1 MQVYLDNAAS
11 TRVSKPVIE
20 LMNKAMDED
29 YANPS
34 AKHLK
39 GMEAEK
45 YLKEA
50 AAKIAKT
57 MKVSEKELVFTSGGT
72 ESNNMALIGAAM
84 ARQRYGKHI
93 ISTAIEHSAVHQ
105 VLIHLADL
113 GFEYSILK
121 VDEKGQ
127 ISLEELKSLL
137 RADTILVSV
146 MYVNNEIGAVQDI
159 KAIADI
165 VHGYNKDIY
174 MHTDAIQAYGKFKI
188 FPKKEGI
195 DLLSVS
201 AHKLHG
207 PKGSGF
213 LYIDERVIIKPII
226 YGGGQQRGL
235 RSGTLNIPGIAG
247 LGEAAKEAYEDFDK
261 EVEYIYSLRDYLID
275 EITKL
280 NDEGIKLNSE
290 KGGKFAP
297 HVLSISISGVRA
309 EVLLHAMEERG
320 IYIASGSA
328 CSSNH
333 PGLSGTLKG
342 IGLKEEFLSSTVRVS
357 FSKYNN
363 KEELDFFLANLKE
376 LIPQLRRYK

>member
-50 AAKIAKT
+50 AAKIAQT

-105 VLIHLADL
+105 VLVHLADL

-213 LYIDERVIIKPII
+213 LYIDERVNIKPII

-280 NDEGIKLNSE
+280 NDEGIKLNCE
-290 KGGKFAP
+290 KGVKFAP

-320 IYIASGSA
+320 VYIASGSA

-342 IGLKEEFLSSTVRVS
+342 IGLKEEFLSSTIRVS

-363 KEELDFFLANLKE
+363 KKELDFFLANLKE

>member
-50 AAKIAKT
+50 AIKIAKT

-105 VLIHLADL
+105 VLVHLADL

-213 LYIDERVIIKPII
+213 LYIDERVNIKPII

-261 EVEYIYSLRDYLID
+261 EVEYIYGLRDYLID

-280 NDEGIKLNSE
+280 NDEGIKLNCE
-290 KGGKFAP
+290 KGVKFAP

>member
-105 VLIHLADL
+105 VLVHLADL

-137 RADTILVSV
+137 RSDTILVSV

-213 LYIDERVIIKPII
+213 LYIDERVNIKPII

-261 EVEYIYSLRDYLID
+261 EVEYIYGLRDYLID

-290 KGGKFAP
+290 KGVKFAP

-376 LIPQLRRYK
+376 LTPQLRRYK

>member
-50 AAKIAKT
+50 AEKIAKT

-105 VLIHLADL
+105 VLVHLADL

-213 LYIDERVIIKPII
+213 LYIDERVNIKPII
-226 YGGGQQRGL
+226 YGGGQQRGF

-261 EVEYIYSLRDYLID
+261 EVEYIYGLRDYLID

-280 NDEGIKLNSE
+280 NDEGIKLNCD
-290 KGGKFAP
+290 KGVKFAP

-376 LIPQLRRYK
+376 LILQLRRYK

>member
-1 MQVYLDNAAS
+1 
-11 TRVSKPVIE
+11 
-20 LMNKAMDED
+20 MDED

-105 VLIHLADL
+105 VLVHLADL

-213 LYIDERVIIKPII
+213 LYIDERVNIKPII

-261 EVEYIYSLRDYLID
+261 EVEYIYGLRDYLID

-280 NDEGIKLNSE
+280 NDEGIKLNCE
-290 KGGKFAP
+290 KGVKFAP

>member
-50 AAKIAKT
+50 AIKIAKT
-57 MKVSEKELVFTSGGT
+57 MKVSEKEIVFTSGGT

-105 VLIHLADL
+105 VLVHLADL

-213 LYIDERVIIKPII
+213 LYIDERVNIKPII

-261 EVEYIYSLRDYLID
+261 EVEYICGLRDYLID

-280 NDEGIKLNSE
+280 NDEGIKLNCD
-290 KGGKFAP
+290 KGVKFAP

>member
-50 AAKIAKT
+50 AIKIAKT
-57 MKVSEKELVFTSGGT
+57 MKVSEKEIVFTSGGT

-105 VLIHLADL
+105 VLVHLADL

-213 LYIDERVIIKPII
+213 LYIDERVNIKPII

-261 EVEYIYSLRDYLID
+261 EVEYICGLRDYLID

-290 KGGKFAP
+290 KGVKFAP

>member
-20 LMNKAMDED
+20 LMNKAMAED

-50 AAKIAKT
+50 AVKVAKT
-57 MKVSEKELVFTSGGT
+57 MKVSEKEIVFTSGGT

-105 VLIHLADL
+105 VLVHLADL

-174 MHTDAIQAYGKFKI
+174 MHTDAIQAYGKFRI

-213 LYIDERVIIKPII
+213 LYIDERVNIKPII

-261 EVEYIYSLRDYLID
+261 EVGYIYSLRDYLID

-290 KGGKFAP
+290 KGVKFAP

-363 KEELDFFLANLKE
+363 KKELDFFLANLKE

>member
-105 VLIHLADL
+105 VLVHLADL

-213 LYIDERVIIKPII
+213 LYIDERVNIKPII

-247 LGEAAKEAYEDFDK
+247 LGEAAKEAYENFDK

-280 NDEGIKLNSE
+280 NDEGIKLNCE
-290 KGGKFAP
+290 KGVKFAP

-320 IYIASGSA
+320 VYIASGSA

>member
-34 AKHLK
+34 AKLLK

-105 VLIHLADL
+105 VLVHLADL

-165 VHGYNKDIY
+165 VHSYNKDIY

-213 LYIDERVIIKPII
+213 LYIDERVNIKPII

-261 EVEYIYSLRDYLID
+261 EVGYVYGLRDYLID

-290 KGGKFAP
+290 KGIKFAP

-320 IYIASGSA
+320 VYIASGSA

>member
-50 AAKIAKT
+50 VAKIAKT
-57 MKVSEKELVFTSGGT
+57 MKVSEKEIVFTSGGT

-105 VLIHLADL
+105 VLVHLADL

-165 VHGYNKDIY
+165 VHSYNKDIY

-213 LYIDERVIIKPII
+213 LYIDERVNIKPII

-261 EVEYIYSLRDYLID
+261 EVEYICGLRDYLID
-275 EITKL
+275 EIKKL

-290 KGGKFAP
+290 KGVKFAP

-376 LIPQLRRYK
+376 LIPQLRKYK

>member
-57 MKVSEKELVFTSGGT
+57 MKVSEKEIVFTSGGT

-105 VLIHLADL
+105 VLVYLADL

-213 LYIDERVIIKPII
+213 LYIDERVNIKPVI

-275 EITKL
+275 EIIKL

-290 KGGKFAP
+290 KGIKFAP

-320 IYIASGSA
+320 VYIASGSA

>member
-50 AAKIAKT
+50 ATKIAKT

-72 ESNNMALIGAAM
+72 ESNNMALIGVAM

-105 VLIHLADL
+105 VLVHLADL

-213 LYIDERVIIKPII
+213 LYIDERVNIKPII

-261 EVEYIYSLRDYLID
+261 EVEYIYGLRDYLID

-280 NDEGIKLNSE
+280 NDEGIKLNCE
-290 KGGKFAP
+290 KGVKFAP

>member
-57 MKVSEKELVFTSGGT
+57 MKVSEKEIVFTSGGT

-105 VLIHLADL
+105 VLVHLADL

-213 LYIDERVIIKPII
+213 LYIDERVNIKPII

-261 EVEYIYSLRDYLID
+261 EVEYICGLRDYLID

-280 NDEGIKLNSE
+280 NDEGIKLNSG
-290 KGGKFAP
+290 KGTTFAP

>member
-105 VLIHLADL
+105 VLVHLADL

-213 LYIDERVIIKPII
+213 LYIDERVNIKPII
-226 YGGGQQRGL
+226 YGGGQQRGF

-261 EVEYIYSLRDYLID
+261 EVEYICGLRDYLID

-280 NDEGIKLNSE
+280 NDEGIKLNSD
-290 KGGKFAP
+290 KGVKFAP

>member
-105 VLIHLADL
+105 VLVHLADL

-174 MHTDAIQAYGKFKI
+174 IHTDAIQAYGKFKI

-213 LYIDERVIIKPII
+213 LYIDERVNIKPII

-261 EVEYIYSLRDYLID
+261 EVEYICGLRDYLID

-280 NDEGIKLNSE
+280 NDEGIKLNSD
-290 KGGKFAP
+290 KGLKFAP

-309 EVLLHAMEERG
+309 EVLLHSMEERG

-363 KEELDFFLANLKE
+363 KKELDFFLANLKE

>member
-20 LMNKAMDED
+20 LMNKAMAED

-57 MKVSEKELVFTSGGT
+57 MKVSEKEIVFTSGGT

-105 VLIHLADL
+105 VLVHLADL

-213 LYIDERVIIKPII
+213 LYIDERVNIKPII

-280 NDEGIKLNSE
+280 NDEGIKLNCE
-290 KGGKFAP
+290 KGVKFAP

-363 KEELDFFLANLKE
+363 KEELDFFLDNLKE

>member
-11 TRVSKPVIE
+11 TRVSKSVIE
-20 LMNKAMDED
+20 LMNKAMAED

-105 VLIHLADL
+105 VLVHLADL

-213 LYIDERVIIKPII
+213 LYIDERVNIKPII

-261 EVEYIYSLRDYLID
+261 EVEYIYGLRDYLID

-280 NDEGIKLNSE
+280 NDEGIKLNCE
-290 KGGKFAP
+290 KGVKFAP

>member
-105 VLIHLADL
+105 VLVHLADL

-213 LYIDERVIIKPII
+213 LYIDERVNIKPII

-247 LGEAAKEAYEDFDK
+247 LGEAAKEAYENFDK

-290 KGGKFAP
+290 KGVKFAP

-320 IYIASGSA
+320 VYIASGSA

>member
-20 LMNKAMDED
+20 LMNKAMAED

-57 MKVSEKELVFTSGGT
+57 MKVSEKEIVFTSGGT

-105 VLIHLADL
+105 VLVHLADL

-127 ISLEELKSLL
+127 VSLEELKSLL
-137 RADTILVSV
+137 REDTILVSV

-213 LYIDERVIIKPII
+213 LYIDERVNIKPII

-261 EVEYIYSLRDYLID
+261 EVEYICGLRDYLID
-275 EITKL
+275 EIKKL

-290 KGGKFAP
+290 KGVKFAP

>member
-105 VLIHLADL
+105 VLVHLADL

-213 LYIDERVIIKPII
+213 LYIDERVNIKPII

-261 EVEYIYSLRDYLID
+261 EVEYIYGLRDYLID

-280 NDEGIKLNSE
+280 NDEGIKLNCE
-290 KGGKFAP
+290 KGVKFAP

-309 EVLLHAMEERG
+309 EVLLHSMEERG

>member
-20 LMNKAMDED
+20 LINKAMDED

-57 MKVSEKELVFTSGGT
+57 MKVSEKEIVFTSGGT

-105 VLIHLADL
+105 VLVHLADL

-213 LYIDERVIIKPII
+213 LYIDERVNIKPII

-290 KGGKFAP
+290 KGVKFAP
-297 HVLSISISGVRA
+297 HVLSVSISGVRA

>member
-72 ESNNMALIGAAM
+72 ESNNMALIGASM

-105 VLIHLADL
+105 VLVRLADL

-213 LYIDERVIIKPII
+213 LYIDERVNIKPII
-226 YGGGQQRGL
+226 YGGGQQRGF

-247 LGEAAKEAYEDFDK
+247 LGEAAKEAYEDFDT
-261 EVEYIYSLRDYLID
+261 EVEYICGLRDYLID
-275 EITKL
+275 EITKF
-280 NDEGIKLNSE
+280 NDEGIKLNSG
-290 KGGKFAP
+290 KGSKFAP

>member
-105 VLIHLADL
+105 VLVHLADL

-213 LYIDERVIIKPII
+213 LYIDERVNIKPII

-261 EVEYIYSLRDYLID
+261 EVEYIYGLRDYLID

-280 NDEGIKLNSE
+280 NDEGIKLNCE
-290 KGGKFAP
+290 KGVKFAP

-320 IYIASGSA
+320 VYIASGSA

-342 IGLKEEFLSSTVRVS
+342 IGLKEEFLSSTIRVS

>member
-1 MQVYLDNAAS
+1 
-11 TRVSKPVIE
+11 
-20 LMNKAMDED
+20 
-29 YANPS
+29 
-34 AKHLK
+34 
-39 GMEAEK
+39 
-45 YLKEA
+45 
-50 AAKIAKT
+50 
-57 MKVSEKELVFTSGGT
+57 
-72 ESNNMALIGAAM
+72 
-84 ARQRYGKHI
+84 
-93 ISTAIEHSAVHQ
+93 
-105 VLIHLADL
+105 
-113 GFEYSILK
+113 
-121 VDEKGQ
+121 
-127 ISLEELKSLL
+127 
-137 RADTILVSV
+137 

-174 MHTDAIQAYGKFKI
+174 MHTDAIQACGKFKI

-213 LYIDERVIIKPII
+213 LYIDERVNIKPII

-247 LGEAAKEAYEDFDK
+247 LGEAAKEAYDDFDK
-261 EVEYIYSLRDYLID
+261 EVGYIYGLRDYLID

-290 KGGKFAP
+290 KGVKFAP

-342 IGLKEEFLSSTVRVS
+342 IGLKEKFLNSIAKVS
-357 FSKYNN
+357 FFKYNN
-363 KEELDFFLANLKE
+363 KEKLDFFLANLKE
-376 LIPQLRRYK
+376 LIPQQGA

>member
-105 VLIHLADL
+105 VLVHLADL

-213 LYIDERVIIKPII
+213 LYIDERVNIKPII

-261 EVEYIYSLRDYLID
+261 EVEYIYGLRDYLID

-280 NDEGIKLNSE
+280 NDEGIKLNSD
-290 KGGKFAP
+290 KGLKFAP

>member
-57 MKVSEKELVFTSGGT
+57 MKVSEKEIVFTSGGT

-105 VLIHLADL
+105 VLVHLADL

-213 LYIDERVIIKPII
+213 LYIDERVNIKPII

-261 EVEYIYSLRDYLID
+261 EVEYICGLRDYLID

-280 NDEGIKLNSE
+280 NDEGIKLNSG
-290 KGGKFAP
+290 KGVKFAP

>member
-105 VLIHLADL
+105 VLVHLADL

-213 LYIDERVIIKPII
+213 LYIDERVNIKPII

-261 EVEYIYSLRDYLID
+261 EVEYIYGLRDYLID

-290 KGGKFAP
+290 KGVKFAP

-376 LIPQLRRYK
+376 LTPQLRRYK

>member
-105 VLIHLADL
+105 VLVHLADL

-137 RADTILVSV
+137 RSDTILVSV

-213 LYIDERVIIKPII
+213 LYIDERVNIKPII

-261 EVEYIYSLRDYLID
+261 EVEYIYGLRDYLID

-280 NDEGIKLNSE
+280 NDEGIKLNCE
-290 KGGKFAP
+290 KGVKFAP

-376 LIPQLRRYK
+376 LTPQLRRYK

>member
-105 VLIHLADL
+105 VLVHLADL

-213 LYIDERVIIKPII
+213 LYIDERVNIKPII

-261 EVEYIYSLRDYLID
+261 EVEYICGLRDYLID

-280 NDEGIKLNSE
+280 NDEGIKLNCE
-290 KGGKFAP
+290 KGVKFAP

-320 IYIASGSA
+320 VYIASGSA

>member
-50 AAKIAKT
+50 AEKIAKT

-105 VLIHLADL
+105 VLVHLADL

-213 LYIDERVIIKPII
+213 LYIDERVNIKPII
-226 YGGGQQRGL
+226 YGGGQQRGF

-261 EVEYIYSLRDYLID
+261 EVEYIYGLRDYLID

-280 NDEGIKLNSE
+280 NDEGIKLNSG
-290 KGGKFAP
+290 KGVKFAP

-376 LIPQLRRYK
+376 LILQLRRYK

>member
-11 TRVSKPVIE
+11 TRVSKSVIE
-20 LMNKAMDED
+20 LMNKAMAED

-105 VLIHLADL
+105 VLVHLADL

-213 LYIDERVIIKPII
+213 LYIDERVNIKPII

-261 EVEYIYSLRDYLID
+261 EVGYIYSLRDYLID

-290 KGGKFAP
+290 KGVKFAP

-320 IYIASGSA
+320 VYIASGSA

>member
-50 AAKIAKT
+50 AAKIAQT

-105 VLIHLADL
+105 VLVHLADL

-213 LYIDERVIIKPII
+213 LYIDERVNIKPII

-261 EVEYIYSLRDYLID
+261 EVEYIYGLRDYLID

-280 NDEGIKLNSE
+280 NDEGIKLNCD
-290 KGGKFAP
+290 KGLKFAP

>member
-20 LMNKAMDED
+20 LMNKAMAED

-39 GMEAEK
+39 GIEAEK

-105 VLIHLADL
+105 VLVHLADL

-213 LYIDERVIIKPII
+213 LYIDERVNIKPII

-290 KGGKFAP
+290 KGVKFAP

>member
-105 VLIHLADL
+105 VLVHLADL

-213 LYIDERVIIKPII
+213 LYIDERVNIKPII
-226 YGGGQQRGL
+226 YGGGQQRGF

-261 EVEYIYSLRDYLID
+261 EVEYIYGLRDYLID

-290 KGGKFAP
+290 KGVKFAP

>member
-11 TRVSKPVIE
+11 TRVSKSVIE
-20 LMNKAMDED
+20 LMNKAMAED

-105 VLIHLADL
+105 VLVHLADL

-213 LYIDERVIIKPII
+213 LYIDERVNIKPII

-247 LGEAAKEAYEDFDK
+247 LGEAAKEAYEDFDT
-261 EVEYIYSLRDYLID
+261 EVEYICGLRDYLID
-275 EITKL
+275 EITKF
-280 NDEGIKLNSE
+280 NDEGIKLNSG
-290 KGGKFAP
+290 KGSKFAP

>member
-20 LMNKAMDED
+20 LMNKAMAED

-57 MKVSEKELVFTSGGT
+57 MKVSEKEIVFTSGGT

-105 VLIHLADL
+105 VLVHLADL

-213 LYIDERVIIKPII
+213 LYIDERVNIKPII

-261 EVEYIYSLRDYLID
+261 EVEYIYGLRDYLID
-275 EITKL
+275 EITKF

-290 KGGKFAP
+290 KGVKFAP

>member
-57 MKVSEKELVFTSGGT
+57 MKVSEKEIVFTSGGT

-105 VLIHLADL
+105 VLVHLADL

-165 VHGYNKDIY
+165 VHSYNKDIY

-213 LYIDERVIIKPII
+213 LYIDERVNIKPII

-261 EVEYIYSLRDYLID
+261 EVEYICGLRDYLID
-275 EITKL
+275 EIKKL

-290 KGGKFAP
+290 KGVKFAP

-376 LIPQLRRYK
+376 LIPQLRKYK

>member
-20 LMNKAMDED
+20 LMNKAMAED

-105 VLIHLADL
+105 VLVHLADL

-165 VHGYNKDIY
+165 VHSYNKDIY
-174 MHTDAIQAYGKFKI
+174 MHTDAIQAYGKFRI

-213 LYIDERVIIKPII
+213 LYIDERVNIKPII

-261 EVEYIYSLRDYLID
+261 EVEYICGLRDYLID

-280 NDEGIKLNSE
+280 NDEGIKLNCE
-290 KGGKFAP
+290 KGVKFAP

>member
-20 LMNKAMDED
+20 LMNKAMYED

-105 VLIHLADL
+105 VLVHLADL

-213 LYIDERVIIKPII
+213 LYIDERANIKPII
-226 YGGGQQRGL
+226 YGGGQQRGF

-261 EVEYIYSLRDYLID
+261 EVEYIYGLRDYLID

-290 KGGKFAP
+290 KGVKFAP

-309 EVLLHAMEERG
+309 EVLLHSMEERG

-363 KEELDFFLANLKE
+363 KKELDFFLANLKE